1 MLAQPV
7 TSLVAIVIFRVSV
20 LRKSSCVVPANVHL
34 YAVLCHSTLHK
45 CHCRASM
52 CPWQHCLN
60 LRGLR
65 QDERSHVSAA
75 DIILRRMARPAL
87 EWLAI
92 VRQNAHVTFWCLSF
106 SAHTAPEVLVL
117 CLESKN
123 DAFSDPRFGAYDRRG
138 GSGKGSGRVGR
149 GGCRVARRGLNKC
162 WCCFE
167 GTSKYREIR
176 MRRAGRTSQAGNQ
189 IIQVRRSNSDVASRG
204 VEGLPRRKL

>member
-20 LRKSSCVVPANVHL
+20 LRKSSRVVPANVHL
-34 YAVLCHSTLHK
+34 YAVLCHSILHK
-45 CHCRASM
+45 GHCRASM

-65 QDERSHVSAA
+65 QDERSHVSTA
-75 DIILRRMARPAL
+75 DIILRRRARPAL

-92 VRQNAHVTFWCLSF
+92 VRQHAHVTFWCLSF

-117 CLESKN
+117 CLESKD
-123 DAFSDPRFGAYDRRG
+123 DALSNPGFKAYDRRD
-138 GSGKGSGRVGR
+138 GSGSGRVG
-149 GGCRVARRGLNKC
+149 GGLLSCSTSRPNKS
-162 WCCFE
+162 WRCFE
-167 GTSKYREIR
+167 GPSRCREKR
-176 MRRAGRTSQAGNQ
+176 KQRAGRTSQAGNQ
-189 IIQVRRSNSDVASRG
+189 MIQIRRPGSDAASRG